1 MQRKSHNLFKIL
13 FLSTT
18 FIFTTA
24 CHSENSLQSNINKDQ
39 AQMNAIFDIIE
50 ANDSTLL
57 TQHLKKFPTA
67 LESRNARHETPLMQA
82 LYLKRF
88 ELAKQLI
95 QAGADVNAQDHL
107 LNSPFL
113 YAGAEGNTEIVKLA
127 LQHGAKFDLY
137 NRYGGTALIPAAEK
151 GHLETVKL
159 LANTPNYPINH
170 VNRLGWTALMEA
182 IVLSDGGETH
192 TQIVKALLDAG
203 ADANIPDHQGITP
216 LQHAKQRQQT
226 AMLKLLQS
234 HGAR

>member
-1 MQRKSHNLFKIL
+1 
-13 FLSTT
+13 
-18 FIFTTA
+18 
-24 CHSENSLQSNINKDQ
+24 
-39 AQMNAIFDIIE
+39 MNAIFDIIE